1 MIGKEWVLTEATT
14 PTATTPPAAPIR
26 KMPHREDIHGLRG
39 LGIVLVVAYHLW
51 TNGRVSG
58 GVDVFL
64 IISAYLMTASMVRK
78 GRAFRLI
85 TFLIQRFRRL
95 VPQAAIV
102 IAATLAV
109 GWFFLPPS
117 RQPVLLQHAQSSLFY
132 VENWALIE
140 QTINYTAVDPGRV
153 SPFQHF
159 WSLSVQGQV
168 FVIWPLVFLLGVF
181 VAAALK
187 ARLRIVLA
195 VLFGG
200 VTVASFAYAQWA
212 LHVDRSAAY
221 FDTWARFWEF
231 SLAGLLALVP
241 RMTMPRRVAIPL
253 GWAGLGAVLAT
264 GFLVGRDPF
273 PGPATLFPALGAA
286 AVMVA
291 DLHST
296 DRRDA
301 AYWLSRRPVTFIANR
316 AYALYLWHWPVYAYW
331 MSLTEGHSDRLSV
344 GGSVIV
350 IGVSLILADLSTR
363 LVERRFH
370 RMEVLASKRGALS
383 AIAVFVIIVVGL
395 VEGMTRVLDSDVA
408 RTQAGNNPGAR
419 VLTPGATPE
428 QASATPTSPSTTP
441 VRGVA
446 PGDSV
451 IGGDWPHPAARCEG
465 LDPMPPEFPTGN
477 CYEVRPEGEPTRTVV
492 LVGDSH
498 SWQWSTVL
506 VPMAVERGWH
516 LIMPNHPRCRVTLEN
531 PWSDA
536 TCLEYS
542 RAVVD
547 YIVATRPDQVVTIGS
562 RAQAVGPELEVET
575 YAEAIRPVSDAGIT
589 VVNIR
594 DNPRWT
600 FAMPECVQRWG
611 VNSPRCTAPLADKLG
626 DAWPPPALAEQPNVR
641 FLDFTDQICPSG
653 LEGNCPGVIGNV
665 YVYMDDN
672 HLSRTY
678 VLSLQDVFAERW
690 DQVVG

>member
-1 MIGKEWVLTEATT
+1 
-14 PTATTPPAAPIR
+14 
-26 KMPHREDIHGLRG
+26 MPHREDVHGLRG

-64 IISAYLMTASMVRK
+64 IISAYLMTGSMVRK
-78 GRAFRLI
+78 GRSFALI

-102 IAATLAV
+102 IAVTLAV

-117 RQPVLLQHAQSSLFY
+117 RQPALLEHAQSSLFY

-168 FVIWPLVFLLGVF
+168 FVTWPLVFLLGVF

-187 ARLRIVLA
+187 ARLRVVLA
-195 VLFGG
+195 VLFGA

-212 LHVDRSAAY
+212 IHLDRSAAY

-231 SLAGLLALVP
+231 SLAGLLALIP

-264 GFLVGRDPF
+264 GFVVGREPF
-273 PGPATLFPALGAA
+273 PGPATLLPALGAA

-291 DLHST
+291 DLRAN

-301 AYWLSRRPVTFIANR
+301 AYWLSRRPVTFIAHR

-331 MSLTEGHSDRLSV
+331 MSLTETHNDRLGI
-344 GGSVIV
+344 GGSVLVIV
-350 IGVSLILADLSTR
+350 VSFVLADLSTR

-370 RMEVLASKRGALS
+370 KLEVLSSKRGALS

-395 VEGMTRVLDSDVA
+395 VESMTLALDSDVA
-408 RTQAGNNPGAR
+408 RTQSGDNPGAR
-419 VLTPGATPE
+419 VLTPGATP
-428 QASATPTSPSTTP
+428 AAPTATPAPTR

-451 IGGDWPHPAARCEG
+451 IGSDWPLPVARCAG
-465 LDPMPPEFPTGN
+465 LDPMPPVFQGGN
-477 CYEVRPEGEPTRTVV
+477 CYEVRPETPPTRTVV
-492 LVGDSH
+492 VIGDSH
-498 SWQWSTVL
+498 SWQWSTIL
-506 VPMAVERGWH
+506 VPMAIDRGWH
-516 LIMPNHPRCRVTLEN
+516 LIMPNQPRCRVTLEN
-531 PWSDA
+531 QWSDS

-542 RAVVD
+542 RAVID
-547 YIVATRPDQVVTIGS
+547 YVLATRPDEVVTIGS

-575 YAEAIRPVSDAGIT
+575 YAEAIRPVADAGIT

-600 FAMPECVQRWG
+600 FNMPECVQRWG
-611 VNSPRCTAPLADKLG
+611 VNSPRCTAPLAEKL
-626 DAWPPPALAEQPNVR
+626 DAPWPPPGLAGMPGMR
-641 FLDFTDQICPSG
+641 FLDFTDQICPAG

-678 VLSLQDVFAERW
+678 LQSLRDVFESRW